1 MLDIILSII
10 LYSVFGFIGI
20 YGLNKISFFKKHFQK
35 KQNAIYLTI
44 YYIVFGFFIGQKDP
58 LNSGIAFQI
67 GYGFG
72 NCFAAVL
79 GAVISSYFAN
89 KNKFLMNKVFY
100 MSLLGSITFGSLLLL
115 FTI

>member
-20 YGLNKISFFKKHFQK
+20 YGLNKISFKNTFRKT
-35 KQNAIYLTI
+35 NAIYLTI